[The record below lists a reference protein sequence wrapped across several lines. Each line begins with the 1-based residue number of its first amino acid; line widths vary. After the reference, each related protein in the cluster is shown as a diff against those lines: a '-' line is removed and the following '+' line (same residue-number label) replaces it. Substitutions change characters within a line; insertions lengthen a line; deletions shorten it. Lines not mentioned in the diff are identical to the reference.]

1 MATDEQALLERI
13 ATTLDEM
20 LVEMRRAS
28 ERHSEL
34 DKSAAEAEH
43 ALQNPYSNV

>member
-1 MATDEQALLERI
+1 MAADEQALLQRI

-34 DKSAAEAEH
+34 DKTSADAAH
-43 ALQNPYSNV
+43 LRQNPFSNV

>member
-1 MATDEQALLERI
+1 MNTNEHELLERI

-34 DKSAAEAEH
+34 DKVSADAEH
-43 ALQNPYSNV
+43 LRQNPFQNV

>member
-1 MATDEQALLERI
+1 MATEEQALLQRI

-20 LVEMRRAS
+20 LAEMRRAS

-34 DKSAAEAEH
+34 DRSAAEAEH
-43 ALQNPYSNV
+43 ARRNPYQNV